1 MLLALYEANDEINY
15 LQICRGTRIFA
26 SFYFCR
32 AAARF
37 TSVDLDSLL
46 SAIYAA
52 AIDSYL

>member
-26 SFYFCR
+26 SFFFCR
-32 AAARF
+32 VAARF